1 MNCNG
6 SYLCERLQGV
16 KIGNSQSDRKTIQ
29 HVVPQ
34 ESILGLF
41 FSKRSHS
48 IFVSW
53 TCLLN
58 TVYRWNNIVTKMFK
72 NNFELQS
79 WFKSNYLRHLS
90 GEESNTKSITIINH
104 DTMTESASRQG
115 KANMFLL
122 PLSCFYLLF
131 IYLFFVL
138 FWPRLCLSQNSTQK
152 NNLANIQPSQL
163 SSRVVNNA

>member
-1 MNCNG
+1 MDHICVKDCNV
-6 SYLCERLQGV
+6 SRLV
-16 KIGNSQSDRKTIQ
+16 IPSQTGKQSNTLFLKNQFWR
-29 HVVPQ
+29 
-34 ESILGLF
+34 LF
-41 FSKRSHS
+41 FSKRSHF

-90 GEESNTKSITIINH
+90 GEESNTKPITIINH
-104 DTMTESASRQG
+104 DTIWLNQQAG
-115 KANMFLL
+115 KVKRT
-122 PLSCFYLLF
+122 CFYCLFLVFIYYLF
-131 IYLFFVL
+131 IFFFAL
-138 FWPRLCLSQNSTQK
+138 FWPRLCLSQSSTQK

>member
-1 MNCNG
+1 MNLISVKDCNV
-6 SYLCERLQGV
+6 SRLVIPTQKG
-16 KIGNSQSDRKTIQ
+16 KLSNTLLLKNQFW
-29 HVVPQ
+29 
-34 ESILGLF
+34 GLF
-41 FSKRSHS
+41 FSKRSHF

-104 DTMTESASRQG
+104 DIIRLNQQAG
-115 KANMFLL
+115 KVNRT
-122 PLSCFYLLF
+122 CFYCLVLVF
-131 IYLFFVL
+131 IYLFIFCAFL
-138 FWPRLCLSQNSTQK
+138 TSTLSQSEFNAK

-163 SSRVVNNA
+163 SSRVVNNE